1 MTTDTDPQALSKKGS
16 VPFFVRLAATVIVGL
31 AATTVAGA
39 QALQPIPALAAR
51 VTDLTGTLT
60 PVERSG
66 LEEKLSAFEARKGA
80 QIAVLIVA
88 TTQPEAIEQ
97 YSIRVVDAWKLGR
110 EKPDDGALLL
120 VALQDR
126 ALRIEVGRGLEG
138 ALTDLVSNRIIN
150 ETITPRFREGDFAGG
165 ISAGVDRMIAVVDG
179 EPLPEPE
186 KHWTGP
192 PDIGGML
199 PVLFFVVFFAST
211 ILRAIFGRALGSL
224 ATGGVAGGLA
234 WFLTQLLGISIGVG
248 LIGLVLSLAMGFGN
262 GGRWS
267 SRPGHGGWTTGGW
280 GGRGGGFGGGGGG
293 GFRGGGGSFGGGG
306 ASGRW

>member
-1 MTTDTDPQALSKKGS
+1 MR
-16 VPFFVRLAATVIVGL
+16 RLAGFGVAAIAGFL
-31 AATTVAGA
+31 FAATMPWVAAA
-39 QALQPIPALAAR
+39 QSLQPIPALAAR

-60 PVERSG
+60 SAERSA

-80 QIAVLIVA
+80 QIAVLVVP

-138 ALTDLVSNRIIN
+138 ALTDLVSNRIIT

-165 ISAGVDRMIAVVDG
+165 ISAGVDRMISVVDG

-199 PVLFFVVFFAST
+199 PILFFVVFFAST

-224 ATGGVAGGLA
+224 AAGGVAGGLA
-234 WFLTQLLGISIGVG
+234 WFITQLLGISIGVG
-248 LIGLVLSLAMGFGN
+248 LIGFVLSLAMGFGN
-262 GGRWS
+262 GGRWP
-267 SRPGHGGWTTGGW
+267 SRPGHGGWTTGNW

-293 GFRGGGGSFGGGG
+293 FGGGGGSFGGGG

>member
-1 MTTDTDPQALSKKGS
+1 MPWLKKGTYPFLKGN
-16 VPFFVRLAATVIVGL
+16 VPFFLLAAL
-31 AATTVAGA
+31 AAAAAVA
-39 QALQPIPALAAR
+39 QSLQPVPALSAR

-60 PVERSG
+60 ATERAA
-66 LEEKLSAFEARKGA
+66 LEQKLEAFELRKGA
-80 QIAVLIVA
+80 QLAVLIVP

-97 YSIRVVDAWKLGR
+97 YSIRVTDAWKLGR

-120 VALQDR
+120 VAMEDR

-138 ALTDLVSNRIIN
+138 ALTDLVANRIID

-165 ISAGVDRMIAVVDG
+165 ISAGVDRMIAVIDG

-186 KHWTGP
+186 QHWEGP
-192 PDIGGML
+192 DSLGGML
-199 PVLFFVVFFAST
+199 PLLFLIVFVGST
-211 ILRAIFGRALGSL
+211 ILRAMFGRALGSL

-234 WFLTQLLGISIGVG
+234 WIVTQALGLSIGVG
-248 LIGLVLSLAMGFGN
+248 LVGLIIALSLGFGG

-267 SRPGHGGWTTGGW
+267 SGPRHGGWTTGGW
-280 GGRGGGFGGGGGG
+280 GGGGFGGGGGG